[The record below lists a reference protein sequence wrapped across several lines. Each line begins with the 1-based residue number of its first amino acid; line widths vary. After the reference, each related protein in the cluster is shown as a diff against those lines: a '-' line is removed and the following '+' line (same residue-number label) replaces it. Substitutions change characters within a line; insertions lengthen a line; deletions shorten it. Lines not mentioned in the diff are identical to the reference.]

1 MGYSRKNGTS
11 LIYFYEN
18 FPFFYFTSGNSR
30 QKAQPLDI
38 PQNCDPLEIPRPKT
52 QKDASG
58 SSTGNSTFFLG
69 HPGNSTS
76 F

>member
-1 MGYSRKNGTS
+1 MK
-11 LIYFYEN
+11 IFH
-18 FPFFYFTSGNSR
+18 FFTLHSR

-38 PQNCDPLEIPRPKT
+38 PQNCDPLEIRRQKT

-58 SSTGNSTFFLG
+58 SSTGNSTLFFLG
-69 HPGNSTS
+69 HPGDSTS